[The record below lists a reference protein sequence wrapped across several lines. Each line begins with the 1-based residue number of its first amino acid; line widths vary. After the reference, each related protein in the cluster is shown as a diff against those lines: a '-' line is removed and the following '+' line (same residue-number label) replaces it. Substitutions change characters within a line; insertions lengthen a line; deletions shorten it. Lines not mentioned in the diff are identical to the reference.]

1 MTYEEAIYTIEHG
14 CIYLDERGGEAL
26 EIAVIAIEK
35 QIPKE
40 PKKKE
45 ENQYSTFYDCP
56 CCGGYLMSKIDGELC
71 CGQEYEY
78 CYRCGQALDWSDT
91 E

>member
-1 MTYEEAIYTIEHG
+1 MTYKEAIIDIRENIQPIVG
-14 CIYLDERGGEAL
+14 GKSLD
-26 EIAVIAIEK
+26 IAISALEK

-45 ENQYSTFYDCP
+45 ENQYSTYYDCP

-71 CGQEYEY
+71 CGQEYK
-78 CYRCGQALDWSDT
+78 CCFRCGQALDWSDT